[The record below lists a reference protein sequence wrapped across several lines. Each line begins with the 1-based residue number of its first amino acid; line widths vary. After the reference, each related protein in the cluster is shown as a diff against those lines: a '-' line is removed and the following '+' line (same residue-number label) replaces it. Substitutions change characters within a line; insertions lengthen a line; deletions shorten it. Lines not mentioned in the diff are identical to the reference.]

1 MDEWVAT
8 IGRDDELEPQGNWW
22 TVPVLEGGGIR
33 LRALRDTDAP
43 RVQEACSDER
53 TQHWLA
59 GMPSPYGL
67 SDAQGFI
74 RTRPG
79 VMASGAGVAWAIAD
93 ATADELIGSIS
104 LFDLDDHRD
113 RTAGEIGYWMHP
125 DARGRKV
132 MSTAVRLVIEHA
144 FTPVADGGL
153 GRRRLQLLAAE
164 GNTASA
170 HVAEVN
176 GFTHVSTERAASPR
190 RDGSY
195 DNLLGFDLLAT
206 DPRP

>member
-1 MDEWVAT
+1 
-8 IGRDDELEPQGNWW
+8 
-22 TVPVLEGGGIR
+22 
-33 LRALRDTDAP
+33 
-43 RVQEACSDER
+43 
-53 TQHWLA
+53 
-59 GMPSPYGL
+59 
-67 SDAQGFI
+67 
-74 RTRPG
+74 
-79 VMASGAGVAWAIAD
+79 
-93 ATADELIGSIS
+93 
-104 LFDLDDHRD
+104 
-113 RTAGEIGYWMHP
+113 MHP
-125 DARGRKV
+125 EARGRKV

-164 GNTASA
+164 GHTASA